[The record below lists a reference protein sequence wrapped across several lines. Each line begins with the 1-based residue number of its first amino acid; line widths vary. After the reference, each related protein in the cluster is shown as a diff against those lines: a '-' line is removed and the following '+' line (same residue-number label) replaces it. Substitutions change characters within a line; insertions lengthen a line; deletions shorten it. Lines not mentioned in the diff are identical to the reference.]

1 MKTGIVIGV
10 LALAAASQAQVKLQI
25 TREGKSIG
33 IATVTQKMRQDGS
46 KQVQMSMES
55 NTANGPVTF
64 RSESI
69 YQASG
74 MPQRKFQE
82 VAIPGQKFRRTIIAE
97 FSEKSVR
104 VTIDNNGTRTV
115 KEVPLPKNGSSV
127 DKSEFWFVRDKP
139 AAGAK
144 SSGYTFNLE
153 KLEWE
158 TVTTTFSGAV
168 EITIGGKKMKAN
180 KTQSDR
186 GVAFVDDQG
195 MPLRLEL
202 PNGLME
208 RIVK

>member
-1 MKTGIVIGV
+1 MKSWLIVGIM
-10 LALAAASQAQVKLQI
+10 ALAGTSAAQVKLQI
-25 TREGKSIG
+25 TRDGKNVG
-33 IATVTQKMRQDGS
+33 VATVTQKMRQDGS

-55 NTANGPVTF
+55 ASTAGTITF

-74 MPQRKFQE
+74 MPQRKYQE
-82 VAIPGQKFRRTIIAE
+82 IAIPGQKFRRTIIAE

-104 VTIDNNGTRTV
+104 VTTDNNGTRTV
-115 KEVPLPKNGSSV
+115 KDVPLPKNASAA

-144 SSGYTFNLE
+144 VSGYTFNLE

-158 TVTTTFSGAV
+158 TVTTTFVGQV
-168 EITIGGKKMKAN
+168 EITIGTTKVKAN

-208 RIVK
+208 RILK